1 MSSLRLEARVELGA
15 LAAHSVSQFEEALKG
30 SDMVKKRRSAKKRT
44 ARRKSAK
51 PRRPGKT
58 IAVEAARPGKIRLTA
73 REEQIFRLV
82 SLGCS
87 VKEVGAILDV
97 APSTAVNHKARLMA
111 KLGTDKTA
119 LLTRLAIRYGIS
131 PMDDRLTPSEQRL
144 SGRSHDG
151 WN

>member
-1 MSSLRLEARVELGA
+1 MA
-15 LAAHSVSQFEEALKG
+15 K
-30 SDMVKKRRSAKKRT
+30 KKRRG
-44 ARRKSAK
+44 ARPGK
-51 PRRPGKT
+51 PRPRGKT
-58 IAVEAARPGKIRLTA
+58 IAVTAVRPGKIRLTP

-87 VKEVGAILDV
+87 VNDIAAILDV

-111 KLGTDKTA
+111 KLGTDKSA
-119 LLTRLAIRYGIS
+119 LLARLAIQYGVS
-131 PMDDRLTPSEQRL
+131 PMDDRLTPAEQRA

>member
-1 MSSLRLEARVELGA
+1 
-15 LAAHSVSQFEEALKG
+15 
-30 SDMVKKRRSAKKRT
+30 MVKKKSAKKRT
-44 ARRKSAK
+44 ARRRATQ
-51 PRRPGKT
+51 PRPRGKT

-73 REEQIFRLV
+73 REEQVFRLV

-87 VKEVGAILDV
+87 VNEIGAILDV

-111 KLGTDKTA
+111 KLGTDKAA
-119 LLTRLAIRYGIS
+119 LLTRLAIQHGIS
-131 PMDDRLTPSEQRL
+131 PMDDRLTPAEQRA

>member
-1 MSSLRLEARVELGA
+1 MVE
-15 LAAHSVSQFEEALKG
+15 
-30 SDMVKKRRSAKKRT
+30 KKSAKKRS
-44 ARRKSAK
+44 ARRKSTK
-51 PRRPGKT
+51 PRPRGKT
-58 IAVEAARPGKIRLTA
+58 IAVQVARPGKIRLTA

-87 VKEVGAILDV
+87 VNEIGAILDI
-97 APSTAVNHKARLMA
+97 APYTALDHKARLMA

-119 LLTRLAIRYGIS
+119 LLTRLAIEYGVS
-131 PMDDRLTPSEQRL
+131 PMSDRLTPAEQRA